1 MRKFKFIVVTTA
13 LSSLLVTGCGGY
25 DYSKIPYE
33 PYLTRQEAVDYYSR
47 QMSYDS
53 IVKRSAVKTSKIE
66 WNKVPDNIAD
76 KLWAET
82 SKVIT
87 THQLNQGYEGEMTRY
102 VHD

>member
-1 MRKFKFIVVTTA
+1 
-13 LSSLLVTGCGGY
+13 
-25 DYSKIPYE
+25 
-33 PYLTRQEAVDYYSR
+33 
-47 QMSYDS
+47 MSYDS
-53 IVKRSAVKTSKIE
+53 IVKRSAVKNSKIE

-102 VHD
+102 VHDYLKLTLDGLVLEEPDGGFTYTEAENRGYYFVTVDFKTKLNRLVV